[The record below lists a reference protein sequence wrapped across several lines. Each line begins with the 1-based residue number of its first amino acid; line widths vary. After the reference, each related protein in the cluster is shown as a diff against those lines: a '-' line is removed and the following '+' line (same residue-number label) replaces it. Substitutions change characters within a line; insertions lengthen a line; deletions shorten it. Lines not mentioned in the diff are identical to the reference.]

1 MSLEEK
7 KRKFAWARGSN
18 QAKKV
23 AALQKE
29 WIDKVNDAKAL
40 ALVGKE
46 AKKQRK
52 NERSCCYLRSVRNTQ
67 VQ

>member
-7 KRKFAWARGSN
+7 KRKFALARGSS

-23 AALQKE
+23 AVLQKE
-29 WIDKVNDAKAL
+29 CIDKVNDAKAL

-46 AKKQRK
+46 AKKK
-52 NERSCCYLRSVRNTQ
+52 KKKVKQ
-67 VQ
+67 V